1 MIAGVRSR
9 RSNFFRLELQENKG
23 VSANHVLILSPQK
36 ADNAGQTLIHSSQL
50 LVSFRYEGNRTL
62 CSRLPGRFLY
72 FPSICSAREN
82 AVIMI
87 VKEIHLLLSAFLKQ
101 LKASVYTLILKSI
114 K

>member
-50 LVSFRYEGNRTL
+50 LVSFRYEGN
-62 CSRLPGRFLY
+62 LPGWFPY
-72 FPSICSAREN
+72 FPSISSAREN

-87 VKEIHLLLSAFLKQ
+87 VKEIHLLLSAFLEQ